1 MLQRFA
7 PVVALCAAVATMV
20 ASPPVAEACGG
31 CFVSPSQTTVV
42 TGHRMAISISTT
54 QSVLWDQIQYS
65 GDPNEFSWV
74 LPIKKGARIE
84 VANDAFF
91 EALDAGT
98 AVTVQAPPE
107 GCAPQGGGFGC
118 SDQSFAVPMMADGA
132 NGTGVTVV
140 HQGTVGPYETVT
152 LSAEDPNAL
161 NDWLEQHGYNV
172 PKAVQPTI
180 DAYVSEGFDFI
191 ALRLQPGK
199 GVAQMTPVRVVS
211 PGAVYSLPL
220 RMVAAGVGAKVSIIL
235 FVIGEGR
242 YAAKNFGNA
251 TIPADLVSWDFSR
264 NRSDY
269 SGLRA
274 AALDANSGRNWL
286 SAYARQG
293 ALLSS
298 MSDPIG
304 FSGFVPY
311 SVNNTTVDTLAKAY
325 VEQAIANGSKVSDKD
340 CLDNF
345 DLFASSKKAV
355 KNPCDAEGEN
365 CTTLPSGE
373 TDARLFACG
382 ELDDVAVA
390 LTGMHPADVTLTRLE
405 ANLPV
410 AALDADLLLEAAK
423 SQETVH
429 NRFIAGLK
437 LHACGEDDAES
448 LVGPMVGNGERP
460 GPLSP
465 EALILLSLGAAG
477 LLLAQR
483 RRRAPNPA

>member
-1 MLQRFA
+1 MLRRYA
-7 PVVALCAAVATMV
+7 PIAALCAASATMV
-20 ASPPVAEACGG
+20 ASPPIAEACGG

-65 GDPNEFSWV
+65 GDPSEFSWV
-74 LPIKKGARIE
+74 LPIKQGARVE

-91 EALDAGT
+91 EVLDAGT

-118 SDQSFAVPMMADGA
+118 GSSQSDGLAGKSA
-132 NGTGVTVV
+132 NGDGVTVV

-161 NDWLEQHGYNV
+161 NAWLEQHGYSV
-172 PKAVQPTI
+172 PKEVQPTI
-180 DAYVSEGFDFI
+180 DAYVTEGFDFI

-199 GVAQMTPVRVVS
+199 GVDQMTPVRVVS

-220 RMVAAGVGAKVSIIL
+220 RMVAAGVGAKVSVIL

-242 YAAKNFGNA
+242 YAAQNFGNA

-269 SGLRA
+269 SSLRA
-274 AALDANSGRNWL
+274 AALDANKGRNWL
-286 SAYARQG
+286 TSYAHQG
-293 ALLSS
+293 ALLSPID
-298 MSDPIG
+298 DPLG
-304 FSGFVPY
+304 FSFVPY
-311 SVNNTTVDTLAKAY
+311 NINSQVSDTLAKAY
-325 VEQAIANGSKVSDKD
+325 AWQATVNAGSSAVPD

-345 DLFASSKKAV
+345 DQYAASKKVV
-355 KNPCDAEGEN
+355 KNPCDEKGEN
-365 CTTLPSGE
+365 CTDLAANE
-373 TDARLFACG
+373 IDARDLVCNGF
-382 ELDDVAVA
+382 DDVAVA

-410 AALDADLLLEAAK
+410 AALDADLLLEAAE
-423 SQETVH
+423 SQSAVN
-429 NRFIAGLK
+429 NRFVAGLK

-448 LVGPMVGNGERP
+448 LVGPLVGNGKGP
-460 GPLSP
+460 GPISP

-483 RRRAPNPA
+483 RRRALAENC